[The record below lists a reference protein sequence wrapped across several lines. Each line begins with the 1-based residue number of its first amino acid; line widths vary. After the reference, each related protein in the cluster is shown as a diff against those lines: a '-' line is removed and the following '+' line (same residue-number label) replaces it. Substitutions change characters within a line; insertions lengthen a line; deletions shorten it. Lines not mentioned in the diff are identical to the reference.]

1 MKLNRINLNNNWS
14 KNYSIQKISFKSN
27 KKELFLYLKKQSL
40 IKYELIKNNFSI
52 NYNSVFP
59 IGYILKNKKKIVGF
73 LGTLFSYRLIKKKN
87 ILFCNIHS
95 WLVDPKHRVASQ
107 LLFKDI
113 LNNCVITVLTARPG
127 LTKVF
132 KKMGFRRFFLRYRIS
147 FLLNTNF
154 FRYTQ
159 NKLKIISDRDFILQK
174 LNNENKNIFNKHKN
188 KIFLKFII
196 QNTKNEYCFF
206 ICKYITKKKFLKIV
220 NIMYSSNTSFVK
232 KNWNSIQII
241 LLKKFK
247 VLFCGNYFLNKNTI
261 LIPKKNIFTKD
272 FAKEIFIKNL
282 PKSYKFNSLF
292 SEYDF

>member
-1 MKLNRINLNNNWS
+1 MKLSRINLYNTWS
-14 KNYSIQKISFKSN
+14 KNYSIQKIPFKDN
-27 KKELFLYLKKQSL
+27 KKELTLYLKKQSL

-59 IGYILKNKKKIVGF
+59 IGYILKDKSKIVGF

-95 WLVDPKHRVASQ
+95 WLVETKHRVASQ
-107 LLFKDI
+107 LLFKNI

-132 KKMGFRRFFLRYRIS
+132 KKMGFRRFFLKYRVS

-154 FRYTQ
+154 FHYTQ
-159 NKLKIISDRDFILQK
+159 NTLKVISDKDFVLKK

-188 KIFLKFII
+188 KIFYKFII
-196 QNTKNEYCFF
+196 QNKKNEYSFF
-206 ICKYITKKKFLKIV
+206 ICKYIKKKKYLKIV

-232 KNWNSIQII
+232 KNWSSIQII

-247 VLFCGNYFLNKNTI
+247 VLFCGNYFLNNNAV

-272 FAKEIFIKNL
+272 FTREIFIKNL

-292 SEYDF
+292 SEHDF